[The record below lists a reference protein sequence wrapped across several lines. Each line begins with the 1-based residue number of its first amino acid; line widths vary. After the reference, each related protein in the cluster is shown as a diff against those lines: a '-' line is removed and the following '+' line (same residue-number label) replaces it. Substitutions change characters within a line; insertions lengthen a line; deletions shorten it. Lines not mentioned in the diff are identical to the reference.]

1 MSGFCAYLLRN
12 AYKAGLLLALAV
24 GLLAAGMAR
33 AETWS
38 AALGLSVNIMVAGQD
53 DLWRVDLDG
62 DGIPDYWEI
71 VQFGSIGIANGLSDF
86 DGDDFLDR
94 DEYIAGTNPR
104 DPDSL
109 LKIADLGFRPGGRI
123 AITWDS
129 TTVVEPGPRRYE
141 LFASDDLRNNDPTNR
156 VILGENIPSGG
167 RETTITNELP
177 ASDWLHFGVGVQ
189 IQEE

>member
-1 MSGFCAYLLRN
+1 MSVFCTYIIRYPN
-12 AYKAGLLLALAV
+12 KVGILLALVV

-38 AALGLSVNIMVAGQD
+38 AALGLSVNITVAGQD

-71 VQFGSIGIANGLSDF
+71 VQFGSIGIVNGLSDF
-86 DGDDFLDR
+86 DGDGFPDR

-141 LFASDDLRNNDPTNR
+141 VFASDDLRNNDPTNR

-177 ASDWLHFGVGVQ
+177 ASDWVHFGVGVQ

>member
-1 MSGFCAYLLRN
+1 MSGFCADLLRI

-109 LKIADLGFRPGGRI
+109 LKIAGLGFRPGGRI